1 MGVIISRRMR
11 KHRMKALFTI
21 TLLFIVVLI
30 SGCLGSSSSSTAPT
44 LAFLYVV
51 GQGDNAIHALDEKST
66 GDLVPL
72 AVSSFSTV
80 PRPVSMA
87 LHPSRN
93 FLYVPNET
101 SNTVSGF
108 TIDHL
113 AGVLTPVGTPLSP
126 TPVCNPSV
134 CSNPIGV
141 AVNSGGQFLFVLN
154 QGSSSPAVPAS
165 ISVFNIDQTR
175 GLLSPVSGSPFVFAS
190 LAAPN
195 PQFLAISPTQGFLYV
210 SNGAAGNISAFAIG
224 AGGGLTEISGSP
236 FSLGAGAAAAGLAI
250 DPKGQFLYAADSAN
264 NKIASFNVAG
274 GPLGAVGSFSAGTKP
289 VAVTVDNTS
298 SFVYSANQGSNDV
311 SAFKTASGALTQV
324 AGSPYPVE
332 PTGSIGTPQPIFLT
346 VDPSN
351 TFLYVANAGSSSISA
366 FGIKAADGSL
376 GLITNSPFIQGIA
389 PLWILSTK

>member
-1 MGVIISRRMR
+1 
-11 KHRMKALFTI
+11 MKALFTI
-21 TLLFIVVLI
+21 TLLFIAVLL

-66 GDLVPL
+66 GDLAPL
-72 AVSSFSTV
+72 AVSSFPTI
-80 PRPVSMA
+80 PRPVSIA

-101 SNTVSGF
+101 SNTVSGY
-108 TIDHL
+108 TIDHT
-113 AGVLTPVGTPLSP
+113 AGVLTPIGTALSP
-126 TPVCNPSV
+126 TPVCSPGV

-141 AVNSGGQFLFVLN
+141 AINSGGQFLFVLN
-154 QGSSSPAVPAS
+154 QGSASPAVPAS

-175 GLLSPVSGSPFVFAS
+175 GLLSPVAGSPFAFAS
-190 LAAPN
+190 LVAPN

-210 SNGAAGNISAFAIG
+210 SNGAASTISAFAIG
-224 AGGGLTEISGSP
+224 ASGALTELAGSP
-236 FSLGAGAAAAGLAI
+236 FSVGAGATAAGLAI

-264 NKIASFNVAG
+264 NAIASFNVAG
-274 GPLGAVGSFSAGTKP
+274 GPLSPIGSFPAGTKP

-311 SAFKTASGALTQV
+311 SAFKAASGALTQV
-324 AGSPYPVE
+324 AGSPFLVQ

-346 VDPSN
+346 VDVSN
-351 TFLYVANAGSSSISA
+351 TFLYVANFGSSSISA
-366 FGIKAADGSL
+366 FGIKSSDGTL
-376 GLITNSPFIQGIA
+376 GLITNSPFFQGIA
-389 PLWILSTK
+389 PLWMVSTK